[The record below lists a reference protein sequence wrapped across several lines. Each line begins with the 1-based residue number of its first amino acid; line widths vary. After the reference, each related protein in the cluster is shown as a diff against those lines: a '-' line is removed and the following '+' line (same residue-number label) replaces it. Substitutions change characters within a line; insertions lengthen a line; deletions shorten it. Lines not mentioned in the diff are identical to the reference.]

1 MSLPTYFLSLFPIL
15 ADVANRIEKV
25 QQKFLWG
32 GMGEETKSHLV
43 KWTDDCTP
51 LSSSGLGIRR
61 LRLFNET
68 LLGKWLWP

>member
-1 MSLPTYFLSLFPIL
+1 MAS
-15 ADVANRIEKV
+15 RIEKV
-25 QQKFLWG
+25 QQRG
-32 GMGEETKSHLV
+32 GMGEEAKSHLV

>member
-1 MSLPTYFLSLFPIL
+1 M
-15 ADVANRIEKV
+15 ANRIEKV

-32 GMGEETKSHLV
+32 GMGEDTKSHLV

-68 LLGKWLWP
+68 LLGKWLWPRVI